1 MDSSKSNPSDSETS
15 LLSLAMDQN
24 GDGVLLTDQEGSIIY
39 ANEQFGRLF
48 GLASEE
54 LIGRNALEMLE
65 SELSPLFEDQT
76 RFWNLIESVYRK
88 ERDAESTEWTLT
100 GPIPRSVTYSSH
112 LIKKGQLKGVRID
125 LFHDISERKRS
136 DLILKDDERCHHA
149 MISSSLAPSCTTSA
163 DLRVTSANEAFYDFF
178 NVDKGDGHLLSELL
192 PSDNFVHAEK
202 ALKALTPEDNLLQIR
217 NGDKEWIVHGVFT
230 DEGILTKILWVLR
243 EDWIKAG
250 ERAKKIRCLYK
261 FVHLLHNDENSEH
274 ETLAQGAEM
283 IFRSVPWIHAL
294 AISIPDRLSV
304 TAGDT
309 EKGTQ
314 TSFHIDVGNE
324 QRGEVTIWHDE
335 REQSISTPSFFLLTI
350 VDELT
355 LYLRNKTAQIS
366 AERSQVTY
374 QTLFETTGTASFLLG
389 PEMQICMANH
399 EFSQLFGYSEAEIRN
414 DMCWLSCVE
423 EHDRA
428 MVRHFHQARM
438 SDPEHTPRTYECR
451 AYAKDGSVRDVIVN
465 VSLVPGTPLSVISL
479 VDITSKKETEHELR
493 ESEHRYRLIT
503 ENATDVIFT
512 LDADL
517 QITYVSPSIERLT
530 GIPVARILSR
540 SIAELLTPKSF
551 SRFQDAVVEVTTA
564 FEDPDDDMVNSRVFE
579 IEAFHREGTPLWMEV
594 RINPLHDAEE
604 GISDGVMGVMRDIS
618 DRKLAEERETQ
629 YIRELSFLSTA
640 AMGFVDLPPEDEIYR
655 FIGEHLCSFFDE
667 VLTLVAQYDSLEQRL
682 TIRAVSGVDEDHDP
696 RLYSMAR
703 SCMGATLS
711 IPETLYDGLL
721 KGVLKPLDR
730 EMALSFLTGQVK
742 TTIEKYMHGT
752 SGPVHVIGIARSDTL
767 FGCAVLVPRNDTYPE
782 AQSTI
787 ETFVSL
793 SSVALQRRLLEM
805 ELESTKSRLQHILS
819 SSPVMIFSLDPP
831 RAPGGGAGLITYVTE
846 NISSLL
852 GYEPEEVIYD
862 STFWNT
868 TIHPSDRRRIQDNEF
883 PELLE
888 EGHKIL
894 EFRMRHKDGK
904 YRWLHFEIQVIRDD
918 DGNPIEVIGS
928 AIDISERKRIEEA
941 LRIMDSA
948 ITSSINAITITDLEG
963 ELVFANDSALK
974 FWGYDEVKNVAG
986 KPLERFW
993 QPKKKVATVLERIER
1008 DGGWMGE
1015 LVGKKK
1021 GGKKFYA
1028 SVSASMVTD
1037 EEGDP
1042 LCMMISFMDI
1052 TERTEIE
1059 EELAR
1064 YRTHLEEI
1072 VLERTK
1078 ELTETNK
1085 QLSAEVKVR
1094 KQAEEHI
1101 RALSTFRESVIE
1113 NATMLLAVTDG
1124 EGRVSVWN
1132 RATEEVTGYARD
1144 EVVGG
1149 AEIWDNLVPDQ
1160 EARKKI
1166 LTVVRGEYVGSD
1178 TVENL
1183 EFTILARNGE
1193 KKVLHW
1199 NARLLRDGDGQIQ
1212 GVVTLAEDITR
1223 RKRMEE
1229 EIKASEARYRAVVE
1243 DQTEWICRFRPDMGL
1258 TFVNEAF
1265 CRSFG
1270 FSREEVL
1277 STTIDAILPEW
1288 FADYFPS
1295 PGEHPD
1301 LGRQNFTVEGKV
1313 IGKDEE
1319 EAWHQWSVRAIS
1331 APDGSVTEY
1340 QVVGRDITL
1349 VKKAEEEFIRTE
1361 KLLSLSD
1368 LAGGIAHDFNNI
1380 LTSVMGNINL
1390 AKMRVSPDEF
1400 VYQRLTEAEAATM
1413 KAGDI
1418 TRQLFSFSDLS
1429 EPAKE
1434 TVDIADLV
1442 HEAASYALRG
1452 SRCKCRFAL
1461 EPEPMAVM
1469 GDAAQLLQVFHVLI
1483 INADQAMPEGGTAT
1497 IRAWPVEVSGSDPVP
1512 LPMGRYIKTTV
1523 EDNGVGIKSEHL
1535 SRIFDPYFTTKKH
1548 GSGIG
1553 LAMALPIIKNHGGWM
1568 DVTSEPGR
1576 GTTFSIY
1583 LPATANDGCEQMKP
1597 AAITGGGSGSILLMD
1612 DELGILE
1619 TTSDILRYL
1628 GYTVETAQDG
1638 EEAVNAF
1645 ATAQETGTPFDGV
1658 ILDLTVPGKMGGLE
1672 TMEKLKELDPEVR
1685 VLVSSGYLNDPII
1698 KNPGKY
1704 GFYGSIGKPYLPEEL
1719 NRILQ
1724 NLLNH

>member
-1 MDSSKSNPSDSETS
+1 MESSKSNPSDSETA

-24 GDGVLLTDQEGSIIY
+24 GDGVLLIDQEGSIVY
-39 ANEQFGRLF
+39 ANDIFGRVF
-48 GLASEE
+48 GLAPEN
-54 LIGRNALEMLE
+54 LPGRNALEMLE
-65 SELSPLFEDQT
+65 TDVSPLFEDRT
-76 RFWNLIESVYRK
+76 GFWNRIESVHRK
-88 ERDAESTEWTLT
+88 ERDARSTAWTLT
-100 GPIPRSVTYSSH
+100 GPVPRGVAYSSH
-112 LIKKGQLKGVRID
+112 LITEGLLKGVRID
-125 LFHDISERKRS
+125 LFRDISEQKKVEIAMKASEKR
-136 DLILKDDERCHHA
+136 HHA
-149 MISSSLAPSCTTSA
+149 LVSSSMVPCCTTSTSFRI
-163 DLRVTSANEAFYDFF
+163 LSANKAFYDFYH
-178 NVDKGDGHLLSELL
+178 VEKRERESILDIIPPESAAKAKKILKTLTA
-192 PSDNFVHAEK
+192 DNPQLQVH
-202 ALKALTPEDNLLQIR
+202 
-217 NGDKEWIVHGVFT
+217 NGDDRWIVNGIFT
-230 DEGILTKILWVLR
+230 DEETLTEILWVWR
-243 EDWIKAG
+243 EDWFKAG
-250 ERAKKIRCLYK
+250 ERAEKIRCLYS
-261 FVHLLHNDENSEH
+261 FVHLLHNDEYSEH
-274 ETLAQGAEM
+274 ETLTRGSEM
-283 IFRSVPWIHAL
+283 IFESVPWIHAL
-294 AISIPDRLSV
+294 SISIPDRLSV
-304 TAGDT
+304 TTGDP
-309 EKGTQ
+309 EQGIQ
-314 TSFHIDVGNE
+314 TLFPVDVGSG
-324 QRGEVTIWHDE
+324 QRGEVTIWHE
-335 REQSISTPSFFLLTI
+335 AREQNISAPSFFLLAI
-350 VDELT
+350 VDEIT
-355 LYLRNKTAQIS
+355 LYLRNKTAQMS

-389 PEMQICMANH
+389 PEMRICMANR
-399 EFSQLFGYSEAEIRN
+399 EFSQMFGYSEAEIRD

-423 EHDRA
+423 DDDQA
-428 MVRHFHQARM
+428 MVRHFHQARL

-451 AYAKDGSVRDVIVN
+451 AYAKDGSPRDVIVN
-465 VSLVPGTPLSVISL
+465 VSLIPGTTLSVISL

-517 QITYVSPSIERLT
+517 QFTYVSPSIERLT
-530 GIPVARILSR
+530 GIPGARILSR
-540 SIAELLTPKSF
+540 SIADLLTPRSF
-551 SRFQDAVVEVTTA
+551 TTFQDAAIEVSA
-564 FEDPDDDMVNSRVFE
+564 PFENPEDGSVYSKVFE
-579 IEAFHREGTPLWMEV
+579 IETSRKDGTPLWMEV

-629 YIRELSFLSTA
+629 YIRELSFLSSA

-667 VLTLVAQYDSLEQRL
+667 VLTFVGQYDSLDQKL
-682 TIRAVSGVDEDHDP
+682 TVRAVSGVDEDDEP

-703 SCMGATLS
+703 SCMGTGIAL
-711 IPETLYDGLL
+711 PETAYDSLL
-721 KGVLKPLDR
+721 DGELRAVDH
-730 EMALSFLTGQVK
+730 ETALSFLPGQVK
-742 TTIEKYMHGT
+742 ATAEQYIDGVQG
-752 SGPVHVIGIARSDTL
+752 SVHVIGIARSNTL
-767 FGCAVLVPRNDTYPE
+767 FGCVVLVQRNDTFLE
-782 AQSTI
+782 ASSTI
-787 ETFVSL
+787 ETFVNL
-793 SSVALQRRLLEM
+793 SSVALQRRVLEM

-831 RAPGGGAGLITYVTE
+831 RAPGSTGLITYVTE
-846 NISSLL
+846 NITSLL

-862 STFWNT
+862 STFWTT
-868 TIHPSDRRRIQDNEF
+868 TIHPSDRRRIQDDEF

-888 EGHKIL
+888 KGDKVL

-904 YRWLHFEIQVIRDD
+904 YRWLHFEVRVTRDD
-918 DGNPIEVIGS
+918 DGNPTEVIGS

-963 ELVFANDSALK
+963 ELIFANNSALK
-974 FWGYDEVKNVAG
+974 FWGYDEVKKVAG

-993 QPKKKVATVLERIER
+993 QPKKKVATVLERIGR

-1021 GGKKFYA
+1021 GGKRFHA

-1042 LCMMISFMDI
+1042 LCMMFSFIDI

-1059 EELAR
+1059 EELAK

-1078 ELTETNK
+1078 KLTETNK
-1085 QLSAEVKVR
+1085 RLRAEVKVR
-1094 KQAEEHI
+1094 KEAEEHI

-1113 NATMLLAVTDG
+1113 NATMLLAVTDS
-1124 EGRVSVWN
+1124 EGRVNVWN
-1132 RATEEVTGYARD
+1132 RAAEEVTGYARD

-1149 AEIWDNLVPDQ
+1149 AEIWDTLVPDPVTR
-1160 EARKKI
+1160 EKVLK
-1166 LTVVRGEYVGSD
+1166 VVRGECTGSD

-1183 EFTILARNGE
+1183 EFTVQARDGE
-1193 KKVLHW
+1193 EKVLHW
-1199 NARLLRDGDGQIQ
+1199 NARLLRDGGDRLQ

-1229 EIKASEARYRAVVE
+1229 EIKASEARYRGVVE
-1243 DQTEWICRFRPDMGL
+1243 DQTEWICRFRPDMKV

-1277 STTIDAILPEW
+1277 SSTIDAVLPEW
-1288 FADYFPS
+1288 FADFFLS
-1295 PGEHPD
+1295 PGEHTD
-1301 LGRQNFTVEGKV
+1301 LGQQNFTVEGKV
-1313 IGKDEE
+1313 KAKDEE
-1319 EAWHQWSVRAIS
+1319 ETWHQWTVRAIS
-1331 APDGSVTEY
+1331 APDGAVSEY

-1390 AKMRVSPDEF
+1390 AKMKVSPDDF

-1429 EPAKE
+1429 EPEKE

-1452 SRCKCRFAL
+1452 SKCKCRFAL

-1469 GDAAQLLQVFHVLI
+1469 GDAAQVLQVLHALI
-1483 INADQAMPEGGTAT
+1483 INADQAMPEGGTVT
-1497 IRAWPVEVSGSDPVP
+1497 IGAGPVEVAGNDPIP
-1512 LPMGRYIKTTV
+1512 IPKGRYIRVAV
-1523 EDNGVGIKSEHL
+1523 EDHGVGIRPEHMG
-1535 SRIFDPYFTTKKH
+1535 RIFDPYFTTKKH

-1568 DVTSEPGR
+1568 DVASEPGQ
-1576 GTTFSIY
+1576 GTTFSLY
-1583 LPATANDGCEQMKP
+1583 LPATANGGCEQMTP
-1597 AAITGGGSGSILLMD
+1597 VAITGGGSGSILLMD
-1612 DELGILE
+1612 DEVGILE
-1619 TTSDILRYL
+1619 TTSDILRHL
-1628 GYTVETAQDG
+1628 GYTVATAQDG
-1638 EEAVNAF
+1638 EAAVEAF
-1645 ATAQETGTPFDGV
+1645 ASAQETGTPFDGV

-1672 TMEKLKELDPEVR
+1672 TMEKLKELDPAVR

-1704 GFYGSIGKPYLPEEL
+1704 GFYGSIGKPYLLEEL

-1724 NLLNH
+1724 DLLTH